1 MLMQWV
7 KRNSD
12 VVKGIEYFSC
22 VDMAFDNS
30 KWCANNIVLPA
41 FAPYENGV
49 SRILKRKSSHGRDLN
64 FMRSLL
70 YLRARQRQTENFSMN
85 SWKK

>member
-1 MLMQWV
+1 MQWV

-49 SRILKRKSSHGRDLN
+49 SRILKRKSSHGRDLK
-64 FMRSLL
+64 FL
-70 YLRARQRQTENFSMN
+70 
-85 SWKK
+85 